1 MRTSWRTVVK
11 KYNRNTFYCFS
22 PLVMI
27 VTFAVEL
34 LLAVYT
40 LWRYRYNE
48 VTRLVV
54 LLLVFLA
61 SFQLAEYMVCRGIG
75 GDASVWSRL
84 GFVAITTLPPLGMHL
99 VYMLAKAKKR
109 PLLLPSYALGVGF
122 VAFFALVGQSID
134 GHACTGNY
142 VIFQVAPGFGALY
155 GLYYYGL
162 LIATLGLGWRFLR
175 QTKDKKIRRA
185 ISGTMFG
192 YAVFLIPTATVTFLK
207 PETMSAIPSVMCGFA
222 VMLALVLCFIVL
234 PASVK
239 NRS

>member
-1 MRTSWRTVVK
+1 
-11 KYNRNTFYCFS
+11 
-22 PLVMI
+22 MI

-40 LWRYRYNE
+40 LLRYRYNP

-61 SFQLAEYMVCRGIG
+61 TFQLAEYMVCRGIG
-75 GDASVWSRL
+75 GDAGVWSRL

-99 VYMLAKAKKR
+99 VYTLGRAQKR
-109 PLLLPSYALGVGF
+109 PMLLPAYALGAGF
-122 VAFFALVGQSID
+122 IAFFALVGQSID

-162 LIATLGLGWRFLR
+162 LIATLGLGWHFIRR
-175 QTKDKKIRRA
+175 TKDKDVRHA
-185 ISGTMFG
+185 ITGAMFG
-192 YAVFLIPTATVTFLK
+192 YAVFLLPTTTVTFLR

-222 VMLALVLCFIVL
+222 VLLALVLCFVVL